1 MLDEA
6 WIIVPMSLRITGY
19 GPPAVTAYP
28 DRPTILI
35 AGEMGG
41 AGWVGNVSGNSED
54 VRRVHGSVSML
65 PDGSVRWSM
74 VSYRPFYQSLLL
86 G

>member
-19 GPPAVTAYP
+19 GSPAVAAYP

-41 AGWVGNVSGNSED
+41 AGWVGNVSGNEED